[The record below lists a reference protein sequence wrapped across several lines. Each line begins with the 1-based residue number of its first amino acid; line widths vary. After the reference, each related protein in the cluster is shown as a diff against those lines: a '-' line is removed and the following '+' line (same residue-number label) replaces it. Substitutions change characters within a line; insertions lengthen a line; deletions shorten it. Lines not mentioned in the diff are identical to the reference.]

1 MDNETFDINLT
12 SKSFNLTQILVYDV
26 DFNATT
32 LVFEQMEGTE
42 DLHLLVKNLDVNIS
56 LNANLKIPLVGDFPF
71 ELNDNSIK
79 LSNITFEIIAS
90 LDTKNHIQFS
100 INLKNVSASLAD
112 FTITMKDPAIQKRI
126 N

>member
-1 MDNETFDINLT
+1 
-12 SKSFNLTQILVYDV
+12 
-26 DFNATT
+26 
-32 LVFEQMEGTE
+32 MEGTE

-56 LNANLKIPLVGDFPF
+56 LDANLKIPLVGDFPF